1 MPRHLL
7 EIDDLSP
14 SELTEVLDLAE
25 LESPP
30 QVLAGKGMAL
40 VFQKPSARTRNSME
54 MAVVHLGGHPVTIR
68 SDEVGLDERE
78 STEDVTRT
86 LACYHG
92 AIGARVFDHAN
103 VERMAAVAPVPVVNM
118 LSDQAHP
125 LQALADLLTIRQELG
140 RLEGRS
146 VAYVGDANNV
156 ARSLGIAC
164 GMANMEFRIASPAG
178 YGFSP
183 GDLDRIRTSG
193 VDPVVTESPLAA
205 VADVDVVYTDVWT
218 SMGQE
223 DERQQRLDAFAGFT
237 IDETLMSATAQSSVF
252 LHCLPAHPGEEVTR
266 DVLDG
271 SRSRIWQQAE
281 NRMHAARGLLLWLC
295 S

>member
-30 QVLAGKGMAL
+30 RVLAGKGMAL

-125 LQALADLLTIRQELG
+125 LQAL
-140 RLEGRS
+140 
-146 VAYVGDANNV
+146 
-156 ARSLGIAC
+156 
-164 GMANMEFRIASPAG
+164 
-178 YGFSP
+178 
-183 GDLDRIRTSG
+183 
-193 VDPVVTESPLAA
+193 
-205 VADVDVVYTDVWT
+205 
-218 SMGQE
+218 
-223 DERQQRLDAFAGFT
+223 
-237 IDETLMSATAQSSVF
+237 
-252 LHCLPAHPGEEVTR
+252 
-266 DVLDG
+266 
-271 SRSRIWQQAE
+271 
-281 NRMHAARGLLLWLC
+281 
-295 S
+295 